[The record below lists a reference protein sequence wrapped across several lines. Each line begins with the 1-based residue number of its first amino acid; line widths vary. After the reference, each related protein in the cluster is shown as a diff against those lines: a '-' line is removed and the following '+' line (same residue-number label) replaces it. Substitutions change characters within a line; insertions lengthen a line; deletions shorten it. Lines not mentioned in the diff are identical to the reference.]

1 MVSPL
6 WKLLSQTAEH
16 PLLKFMKTNMQSGEL
31 DFKYFQG
38 WRLQNLSGKLDLEA
52 FGTLSSYSK
61 ILFLI

>member
-1 MVSPL
+1 
-6 WKLLSQTAEH
+6 
-16 PLLKFMKTNMQSGEL
+16 MKTNMQSGEL